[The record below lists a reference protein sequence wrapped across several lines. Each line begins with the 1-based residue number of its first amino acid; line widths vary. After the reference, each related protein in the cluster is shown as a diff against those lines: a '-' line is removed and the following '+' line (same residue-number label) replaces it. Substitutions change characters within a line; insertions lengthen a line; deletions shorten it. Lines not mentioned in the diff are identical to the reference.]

1 MLIKTQ
7 NLPWKKRHWSLTAD
21 FHRDSWDTFCS
32 TAVSSSLCVRCVCAF
47 LVLPPFLTGFICEIS
62 SQTPRLPFHIPHIL
76 EASCKVWRLS
86 LSLHM
91 NFLAETIWGLLK
103 DCLTSVALPDSNL
116 KRANSI
122 AQGLC
127 KEWNNELYAKTGTEA
142 YENSSCPMHITLS
155 QPHLH
160 IYFIA

>member
-1 MLIKTQ
+1 MEKL
-7 NLPWKKRHWSLTAD
+7 HWSLTED

-32 TAVSSSLCVRCVCAF
+32 TAVSSSALEVCLCFSGTPTFPHWMYLWDIFSDSTSA
-47 LVLPPFLTGFICEIS
+47 IS
-62 SQTPRLPFHIPHIL
+62 YSTYSWGQLQSL
-76 EASCKVWRLS
+76 ETLS

-91 NFLAETIWGLLK
+91 NFLAEMIWDLLK

-122 AQGLC
+122 AKGLC

-155 QPHLH
+155 HPHLH
-160 IYFIA
+160 TYFIAQ